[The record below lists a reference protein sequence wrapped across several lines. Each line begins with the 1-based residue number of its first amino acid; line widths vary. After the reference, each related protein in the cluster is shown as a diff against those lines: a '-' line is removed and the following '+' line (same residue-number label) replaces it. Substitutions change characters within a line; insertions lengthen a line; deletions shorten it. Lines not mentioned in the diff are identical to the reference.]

1 MYGGF
6 AHANDGKRAEYEAWT
21 NSSVSLMMQYFF
33 EDVAAHMVQAIVS
46 FYAMNARTI
55 DFLETGVLPDDEN
68 HSKNRCT

>member
-1 MYGGF
+1 
-6 AHANDGKRAEYEAWT
+6 
-21 NSSVSLMMQYFF
+21 MMQYFF